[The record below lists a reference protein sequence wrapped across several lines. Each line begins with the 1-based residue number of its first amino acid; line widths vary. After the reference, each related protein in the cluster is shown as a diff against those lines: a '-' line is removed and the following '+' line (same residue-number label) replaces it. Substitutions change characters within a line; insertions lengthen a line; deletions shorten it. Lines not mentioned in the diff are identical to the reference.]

1 MAVPAVAGIR
11 NGRLAQLV
19 RALPSH
25 GRGQRFKSFV
35 AHHSSTFSHY
45 QSGTRSPRAKLV
57 LNLLFRSGS
66 THGWQFFPG
75 LQLECGAVA
84 GMGAVLYSAPMA
96 SLLRTIEFL
105 GLSLW
110 LGSDVFLSFVVAPGA
125 FRILASRDQAGA
137 MVGYG
142 LWWMHMIG
150 VVCGIAILLA
160 RLLRTRTF
168 ASLATPTA
176 LFVVLMMG
184 LTVVSQHSVSPKM
197 AALRVQ
203 MGSIQAFQATAA
215 DSPLLAEF
223 SRLHRI
229 SVSLE
234 SGVLLAGLAGMYL
247 MVKDLVAIGK

>member
-1 MAVPAVAGIR
+1 MTLGRVAAAR

-35 AHHSSTFSHY
+35 AHHSSPFSHHRFRGVQPSCDFCAELAICKA
-45 QSGTRSPRAKLV
+45 QSSNGPEAV
-57 LNLLFRSGS
+57 LAPVEESG
-66 THGWQFFPG
+66 
-75 LQLECGAVA
+75 AMA
-84 GMGAVLYSAPMA
+84 GRGAVLYSALML
-96 SLLRTIEFL
+96 SLLRTLEFL

-137 MVGYG
+137 MVGFA

-150 VVCGIAILLA
+150 VVCGIVILLA
-160 RLLRTRTF
+160 RLVRTRTF
-168 ASLATPTA
+168 ASLATPAA
-176 LFVVLMMG
+176 LCVALMIL
-184 LTVVSQHSVSPKM
+184 LTVVSQHAVSPKM

-203 MGSIQAFQATAA
+203 MGSIQATAA
-215 DSPLLAEF
+215 DSPWLAEF
-223 SRLHRI
+223 GRLHRI

-234 SGVLLAGLAGMYL
+234 SGVLLAGFAAMYL
-247 MVKDLVAIGK
+247 MVGELAARR

>member
-1 MAVPAVAGIR
+1 M
-11 NGRLAQLV
+11 
-19 RALPSH
+19 
-25 GRGQRFKSFV
+25 
-35 AHHSSTFSHY
+35 STF
-45 QSGTRSPRAKLV
+45 
-57 LNLLFRSGS
+57 
-66 THGWQFFPG
+66 
-75 LQLECGAVA
+75 
-84 GMGAVLYSAPMA
+84 
-96 SLLRTIEFL
+96 LRTIEFL

-137 MVGYG
+137 MVGFA

-160 RLLRTRTF
+160 RMLRTRAF
-168 ASLATPTA
+168 SSLAAPAA
-176 LFVVLMMG
+176 LCVVLMIG
-184 LTVVSQHSVSPKM
+184 LTVVSQHAVSPKM
-197 AALRVQ
+197 AALRTQ

-234 SGVLLAGLAGMYL
+234 SGGLLAGLAAMYL
-247 MVKDLVAIGK
+247 MVKELGAMGK

>member
-1 MAVPAVAGIR
+1 MQ
-11 NGRLAQLV
+11 N
-19 RALPSH
+19 
-25 GRGQRFKSFV
+25 F
-35 AHHSSTFSHY
+35 
-45 QSGTRSPRAKLV
+45 
-57 LNLLFRSGS
+57 
-66 THGWQFFPG
+66 
-75 LQLECGAVA
+75 
-84 GMGAVLYSAPMA
+84 
-96 SLLRTIEFL
+96 LRTIEFL

-137 MVGYG
+137 IVGYG

-150 VVCGIAILLA
+150 VVCGITILLA

-168 ASLATPTA
+168 ASLATPGA
-176 LFVVLMMG
+176 LFVVLMIG

-197 AALRVQ
+197 AALRVR
-203 MGSIQAFQATAA
+203 MGSIQATAA

-234 SGVLLAGLAGMYL
+234 SGVLLAGLVAMYL
-247 MVKDLVAIGK
+247 MVKDLAAGQ